1 MQKKKNISIQANA
14 SSSSTSLTKQP
25 TFNNI
30 THTNHKNSNDSSILI
45 HQPTTLTAKITKIN
59 SQNTG
64 KSLTPSSP
72 LGLPA
77 EGYGHR
83 CRRQILR
90 VSRSRSRWGRVLLP
104 MLTVGQCGRRRW
116 RERSLAQFLEV
127 SVPIIYYSY
136 WFF

>member
-1 MQKKKNISIQANA
+1 MQKKNISIQANA
-14 SSSSTSLTKQP
+14 SSSSTSLAKQP

-72 LGLPA
+72 PGLPA

-83 CRRQILR
+83 CRLQILR
-90 VSRSRSRWGRVLLP
+90 VRSAP
-104 MLTVGQCGRRRW
+104 QPLTMGEGAAATAHSGAVRPSTLEREELGPVFRGVGTYNI
-116 RERSLAQFLEV
+116 L
-127 SVPIIYYSY
+127 
-136 WFF
+136 